1 MPPNKKE
8 PSIKEALKEI
18 NLTICKSILKLVI
31 SLPLVLEIVFA
42 KSDEVFYL
50 SLVGWILVVS
60 LLFFELLN
68 KKFSQVHNPV

>member
-18 NLTICKSILKLVI
+18 NLTICKSILKLLI

-68 KKFSQVHNPV
+68 KKF

>member
-8 PSIKEALKEI
+8 PSIKVALKEI
-18 NLTICKSILKLVI
+18 NLTICKIILKLVI

-68 KKFSQVHNPV
+68 KKF

>member
-1 MPPNKKE
+1 MEYKKE
-8 PSIKEALKEI
+8 PSIEEALKEI

-60 LLFFELLN
+60 LLFFDVLCCN
-68 KKFSQVHNPV
+68 KKS

>member
-50 SLVGWILVVS
+50 SLVDWILVVS

-68 KKFSQVHNPV
+68 KKF

>member
-1 MPPNKKE
+1 MPSNKKE

-68 KKFSQVHNPV
+68 KKF